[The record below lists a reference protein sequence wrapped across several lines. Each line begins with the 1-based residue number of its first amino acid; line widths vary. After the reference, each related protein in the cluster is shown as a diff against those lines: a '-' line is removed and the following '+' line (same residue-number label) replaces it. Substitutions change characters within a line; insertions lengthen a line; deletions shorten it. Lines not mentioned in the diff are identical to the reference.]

1 MQLLSLNKTFSLI
14 FLLIFTFETQGEET
28 VDIWSKDKAT
38 NILDK
43 KKIEAK
49 EEINSIELG
58 NNKSEQSIEVI
69 ESISDKTLET
79 KLYGIFDPDEN
90 NFNLTM
96 WSYSKAGDIK
106 EIISRI
112 GKLKL
117 SKSAED
123 IFINTLFSHSYL
135 PKDMSEK
142 NFLDIKINWLI
153 KNKKDDLLEKFL
165 NKNEN
170 FYNKEKIIQYLV
182 DKSIAKGNIKKGC
195 EKVNFI
201 NKEIKDSYLEKF
213 KIYCLVFNNK
223 KDQAQLL
230 YGILKEQNLSDDFFD
245 DKINYLIGISDKT
258 TQKINE
264 RNLLNFYL
272 SSVTIDNFKFEPDK
286 NTKKII
292 WEYLNSVNLIKIENI
307 EDIEK
312 IKELEIAANQNIIDK
327 SKIFDIY
334 KKISFDLNTLM
345 NADSLF
351 QNFDT
356 VRSRAVIYQ
365 KFLLSDNTENK
376 IKLLFILKDSFKKE
390 GLSNIYIEFMS
401 NRLKELDKSK
411 IPKNYLEIVG
421 KNIIS
426 ETEYKL
432 GKIKY
437 DDKTLHRSRAIKYYT
452 EPGAAKEKIQKDLIN
467 VYKKIKRDKKYFFSA
482 KDLVFVES
490 LANDGFNI
498 PKEIDYKTI
507 AKKYNVP
514 KNLLKLADNNETGF
528 LALKFVEIIG
538 EDEISTLDPE
548 TIYFITYILNRAKL
562 IKFRNQ
568 VIISAL
574 PLRS

>member
-1 MQLLSLNKTFSLI
+1 
-14 FLLIFTFETQGEET
+14 
-28 VDIWSKDKAT
+28 
-38 NILDK
+38 
-43 KKIEAK
+43 
-49 EEINSIELG
+49 
-58 NNKSEQSIEVI
+58 
-69 ESISDKTLET
+69 
-79 KLYGIFDPDEN
+79 
-90 NFNLTM
+90 M

-142 NFLDIKINWLI
+142 NFLDIKINCLI
-153 KNKKDDLLEKFL
+153 KNKKDDLLETFL

-437 DDKTLHRSRAIKYYT
+437 DDKTLHRSRVIKYYT

>member
-1 MQLLSLNKTFSLI
+1 
-14 FLLIFTFETQGEET
+14 
-28 VDIWSKDKAT
+28 
-38 NILDK
+38 
-43 KKIEAK
+43 
-49 EEINSIELG
+49 
-58 NNKSEQSIEVI
+58 
-69 ESISDKTLET
+69 
-79 KLYGIFDPDEN
+79 
-90 NFNLTM
+90 
-96 WSYSKAGDIK
+96 
-106 EIISRI
+106 
-112 GKLKL
+112 
-117 SKSAED
+117 
-123 IFINTLFSHSYL
+123 
-135 PKDMSEK
+135 
-142 NFLDIKINWLI
+142 
-153 KNKKDDLLEKFL
+153 
-165 NKNEN
+165 
-170 FYNKEKIIQYLV
+170 
-182 DKSIAKGNIKKGC
+182 
-195 EKVNFI
+195 
-201 NKEIKDSYLEKF
+201 
-213 KIYCLVFNNK
+213 
-223 KDQAQLL
+223 
-230 YGILKEQNLSDDFFD
+230 
-245 DKINYLIGISDKT
+245 
-258 TQKINE
+258 
-264 RNLLNFYL
+264 
-272 SSVTIDNFKFEPDK
+272 
-286 NTKKII
+286 
-292 WEYLNSVNLIKIENI
+292 
-307 EDIEK
+307 
-312 IKELEIAANQNIIDK
+312 
-327 SKIFDIY
+327 
-334 KKISFDLNTLM
+334 M

-437 DDKTLHRSRAIKYYT
+437 DDKTLHRSRVIKYYT

>member
-437 DDKTLHRSRAIKYYT
+437 DDKTLHRSRVIKYYT

>member
-327 SKIFDIY
+327 SKY
-334 KKISFDLNTLM
+334 LT
-345 NADSLF
+345 
-351 QNFDT
+351 
-356 VRSRAVIYQ
+356 
-365 KFLLSDNTENK
+365 
-376 IKLLFILKDSFKKE
+376 
-390 GLSNIYIEFMS
+390 YI
-401 NRLKELDKSK
+401 
-411 IPKNYLEIVG
+411 
-421 KNIIS
+421 
-426 ETEYKL
+426 
-432 GKIKY
+432 
-437 DDKTLHRSRAIKYYT
+437 
-452 EPGAAKEKIQKDLIN
+452 
-467 VYKKIKRDKKYFFSA
+467 KKY
-482 KDLVFVES
+482 
-490 LANDGFNI
+490 
-498 PKEIDYKTI
+498 
-507 AKKYNVP
+507 
-514 KNLLKLADNNETGF
+514 LL
-528 LALKFVEIIG
+528 I
-538 EDEISTLDPE
+538 
-548 TIYFITYILNRAKL
+548 
-562 IKFRNQ
+562 
-568 VIISAL
+568 
-574 PLRS
+574 

>member
-58 NNKSEQSIEVI
+58 NNKSEQSIEII

-437 DDKTLHRSRAIKYYT
+437 DDKTLHRSRVIKYYT

>member
-437 DDKTLHRSRAIKYYT
+437 DDKTLHRSRVIKYYT

-528 LALKFVEIIG
+528 LALKFV
-538 EDEISTLDPE
+538 
-548 TIYFITYILNRAKL
+548 FNKNM
-562 IKFRNQ
+562 K
-568 VIISAL
+568 
-574 PLRS
+574 